1 MSSIYKAAMVA
12 SGLFISLATQAAPPA
27 AVWPAGQCPAGQK
40 VGYETT
46 RYSSGNL
53 QTMNLWQC
61 FKVVSFAGKQN
72 FSSSFPGG
80 PALIG
85 TALSSNPAVQ
95 KTTTATTMIPSV
107 GADGSPMLAI
117 CTPPPATAT
126 KGLAVTTSINAN
138 GMCASA
144 WQGGSQT
151 SPPSCTVGI
160 SAGYPTN
167 TTNTTF
173 AAVCAAVYQPGNKPN
188 PGYVYAQT
196 GGAMGAGGGG
206 GSVSIL
212 AAQLAEVWMVASD
225 PACRK
230 ANKCPVAPAQ

>member
-1 MSSIYKAAMVA
+1 M
-12 SGLFISLATQAAPPA
+12 FF
-27 AVWPAGQCPAGQK
+27 
-40 VGYETT
+40 ETT
-46 RYSSGNL
+46 RNSSGPA
-53 QTMNLWQC
+53 QTINLWQC
-61 FKVVSFAGKQN
+61 FTNVSFAGKQA
-72 FSSSFPGG
+72 FSSSFPGS

-151 SPPSCTVGI
+151 LPPSCPVGI

-173 AAVCAAVYQPGNKPN
+173 AAVCASVYQPGNKPN

-196 GGAMGAGGGG
+196 GGAMGTGGG

-212 AAQLAEVWMVASD
+212 AAQLADVWMVAGD
-225 PACRK
+225 PKCR
-230 ANKCPVAPAQ
+230 ATNNCAAAPAQ

>member
-12 SGLFISLATQAAPPA
+12 SGLFISLSTQAATPV
-27 AVWPAGQCPAGQK
+27 VWPAGQCPVGQK

-53 QTMNLWQC
+53 QTVNLWQC
-61 FKVVSFAGKQN
+61 FKAVTFAGKQA
-72 FSSSFPGG
+72 FSSTFPGG
-80 PALIG
+80 SALIG
-85 TALSSNPAVQ
+85 TALSSTSAVQ
-95 KTTTATTMIPSV
+95 KTTTATTMLPSV
-107 GADGSPMLAI
+107 GADGHPMVPT
-117 CTPPPATAT
+117 CTPPAATQT

-151 SPPSCTVGI
+151 SPPSCPVGI